1 MHAVDAA
8 PPIVDARGLCKD
20 YGTRRVVTDVSF
32 ALTRGQC
39 LGLLGPNGAG
49 KTTTIRMVTCFT
61 APSAGTLAVLGLSTT
76 PANHAAIKGGLG
88 VVQQDESLDPDLSV
102 EQNLI
107 VYASYFGIARRD
119 ATPRAEALMRFAELT
134 EHRAARIRTLSGGM
148 KRRLML
154 ARALLN
160 EPRLLVLD
168 EPTTGLDPQARR
180 LVWERI
186 RTLKRQGTTI
196 LLTTHYMEEAAQ
208 LCDRTIIMDH
218 GRIVAEGTPAELV
231 AAHVGADVVEVYL
244 SGAEADDAR
253 AVARLSTGPWR
264 TERVGQVLYLY
275 LRDGEAGPRVFGA
288 LDGLDFARRRA
299 TLEDV
304 FLTLTGHALRD

>member
-1 MHAVDAA
+1 
-8 PPIVDARGLCKD
+8 
-20 YGTRRVVTDVSF
+20 
-32 ALTRGQC
+32 
-39 LGLLGPNGAG
+39 
-49 KTTTIRMVTCFT
+49 
-61 APSAGTLAVLGLSTT
+61 
-76 PANHAAIKGGLG
+76 
-88 VVQQDESLDPDLSV
+88 
-102 EQNLI
+102 
-107 VYASYFGIARRD
+107 YFGIARG
-119 ATPRAEALMRFAELT
+119 AAVPRAEALMRFAELA
-134 EHRAARIRTLSGGM
+134 EHRTARIRTLSGGM

-244 SGAEADDAR
+244 SGAEAEDAR
-253 AVARLSTGPWR
+253 AVARLGTGAWR

-275 LRDGEAGPRVFGA
+275 LRDGEAGPRA
-288 LDGLDFARRRA
+288 LGEPIFYLLAIGYGLGRFVAQIDGLPYAAFLAPGMIAFTAMNSA
-299 TLEDV
+299 TFETTFGSFTRMTEQNTYAAILATPCSVADIV
-304 FLTLTGHALRD
+304 AGDIL

>member
-1 MHAVDAA
+1 M
-8 PPIVDARGLCKD
+8 
-20 YGTRRVVTDVSF
+20 TDVSF
-32 ALTRGQC
+32 GLARGEC

-88 VVQQDESLDPDLSV
+88 IVQQDESLDPDLSV
-102 EQNLI
+102 AQNLI

-134 EHRAARIRTLSGGM
+134 EHRTARIRTLSGGM

-244 SGAEADDAR
+244 SGADADDAR
-253 AVARLSTGPWR
+253 AVALSATARPGRASSARSTASTSRAGAPPSR
-264 TERVGQVLYLY
+264 TCS
-275 LRDGEAGPRVFGA
+275 
-288 LDGLDFARRRA
+288 
-299 TLEDV
+299 
-304 FLTLTGHALRD
+304 